1 MWAAKCCCTSGNLS
15 GRANTM
21 SRIGKKPVAIPAGV
35 KVSVKDGV
43 VTAEGKEKLTLA
55 LPKLVDVEI
64 TDTEVIVKQQKETL
78 DSSAMQGLT
87 RALIQNMVTGLS
99 VGFKKELQII
109 GVGYKAQVQGSKLV
123 LNLGYSHVIEYQIPK
138 GLTIA
143 MGENNTIIITG
154 ADKQMV
160 GQAAATI
167 RGYRPPEPYKG
178 KGIRYVDEQVTIKE
192 GKTVG

>member
-1 MWAAKCCCTSGNLS
+1 
-15 GRANTM
+15 M
-21 SRIGKKPVAIPAGV
+21 SRIGKKPVAIPQGV
-35 KVSVKDGV
+35 KVSVAAGV
-43 VTAEGKEKLTLA
+43 VTAEGKEKLTLT
-55 LPKLVDVEI
+55 LPRLVDVEV
-64 TDTEVIVKQQKETL
+64 TDTEVVVKQQKDTL
-78 DSSAMQGLT
+78 ESSAMQGLT

-123 LNLGYSHVIEYQIPK
+123 LNLGFSHPIEYMIPEGVK
-138 GLTIA
+138 VA

-154 ADKQMV
+154 ADKQKV

-178 KGIRYVDEQVTIKE
+178 KGVRYVDEHVTIKE

>member
-1 MWAAKCCCTSGNLS
+1 
-15 GRANTM
+15 M

-35 KVSVKDGV
+35 KVSVKDGI

-55 LPKLVDVEI
+55 LPRLVELEI
-64 TDTEVIVKQQKETL
+64 TDSEVIVKQQKENRE
-78 DSSAMQGLT
+78 SSAMQGLT
-87 RALIQNMVTGLS
+87 RALIQNMVIGLS
-99 VGFKKELQII
+99 TGFKKELQII

-123 LNLGYSHVIEYQIPK
+123 LNLGYSHTIEYQIPK
-138 GLTIA
+138 GLTVA
-143 MGENNTIIITG
+143 MGENNTIVITG

-178 KGIRYVDEQVTIKE
+178 TGIRYVDEHITIKE

>member
-1 MWAAKCCCTSGNLS
+1 
-15 GRANTM
+15 
-21 SRIGKKPVAIPAGV
+21 
-35 KVSVKDGV
+35 
-43 VTAEGKEKLTLA
+43 
-55 LPKLVDVEI
+55 
-64 TDTEVIVKQQKETL
+64 
-78 DSSAMQGLT
+78 MQGLT

-123 LNLGYSHVIEYQIPK
+123 LNLGYSHPIEYMIPK

-178 KGIRYVDEQVTIKE
+178 KGIRYVDEHVTIKE

>member
-1 MWAAKCCCTSGNLS
+1 
-15 GRANTM
+15 M

-55 LPKLVDVEI
+55 LPRLVELEI
-64 TDTEVIVKQQKETL
+64 TDSEVIVKQQKENREA
-78 DSSAMQGLT
+78 SAMQGLT
-87 RALIQNMVTGLS
+87 RALIQNMVIGLS
-99 VGFKKELQII
+99 TGFKKELQII

-123 LNLGYSHVIEYQIPK
+123 LNLGYSHTIEYQIPK
-138 GLTIA
+138 GLTVA
-143 MGENNTIIITG
+143 MGENNTIVITG

-178 KGIRYVDEQVTIKE
+178 KGIRYVDEHVTIKE

>member
-1 MWAAKCCCTSGNLS
+1 
-15 GRANTM
+15 M

-55 LPKLVDVEI
+55 LPRLVELEI
-64 TDTEVIVKQQKETL
+64 TDSEVIVKQQKENRE
-78 DSSAMQGLT
+78 SSAMQGLT
-87 RALIQNMVTGLS
+87 RALIQNMVIGLS
-99 VGFKKELQII
+99 TGFKKELQII

-123 LNLGYSHVIEYQIPK
+123 LNLGYSHTIEYQIPK
-138 GLTIA
+138 GLTVA
-143 MGENNTIIITG
+143 MGENNTIVITG

-167 RGYRPPEPYKG
+167 RGYRPPDPYKG
-178 KGIRYVDEQVTIKE
+178 KGIRYVDEHVTIKE

>member
-1 MWAAKCCCTSGNLS
+1 
-15 GRANTM
+15 M
-21 SRIGKKPVAIPAGV
+21 SRIGKKPVAIPQGV
-35 KVSVKDGV
+35 KVSVAAGV
-43 VTAEGKEKLTLA
+43 VTAEGKEKLTLT
-55 LPKLVDVEI
+55 LPRLVDVEV
-64 TDTEVIVKQQKETL
+64 TDTEVVVKQQKDTL
-78 DSSAMQGLT
+78 ESSAMQGLT

-123 LNLGYSHVIEYQIPK
+123 LNLGFSHPIEYMIPEGVK
-138 GLTIA
+138 VA
-143 MGENNTIIITG
+143 MGENNIIIITG
-154 ADKQMV
+154 ADKQKV

-178 KGIRYVDEQVTIKE
+178 KGVRYVDEHVTIKE

>member
-1 MWAAKCCCTSGNLS
+1 
-15 GRANTM
+15 M
-21 SRIGKKPVAIPAGV
+21 SRIGKKPVAIPQGV
-35 KVSVKDGV
+35 KVSVAAGV
-43 VTAEGKEKLTLA
+43 VTAEGKEKLTLT
-55 LPKLVDVEI
+55 LPRLVDVEV
-64 TDTEVIVKQQKETL
+64 TDTEVVVKQQKDTL
-78 DSSAMQGLT
+78 ESSAMQGLT

-123 LNLGYSHVIEYQIPK
+123 LNLGYSHPIEYVIPAGVK
-138 GLTIA
+138 IA
-143 MGENNTIIITG
+143 MGENNTITITG
-154 ADKQMV
+154 ADKQKV

-178 KGIRYVDEQVTIKE
+178 KGVRYVDEHVTIKE

>member
-1 MWAAKCCCTSGNLS
+1 
-15 GRANTM
+15 M

-35 KVSVKDGV
+35 KVSVKDGI

-55 LPKLVDVEI
+55 LPRLVELEI
-64 TDTEVIVKQQKETL
+64 TDSEVIVKQQKENREA
-78 DSSAMQGLT
+78 SAMQGLT
-87 RALIQNMVTGLS
+87 RALVQNMVIGLS
-99 VGFKKELQII
+99 TGFKKELQII

-123 LNLGYSHVIEYQIPK
+123 LNLGYSHPIEYQIPK
-138 GLTIA
+138 GLTVA
-143 MGENNTIIITG
+143 MGEGNTIVITG

-178 KGIRYVDEQVTIKE
+178 KGIRYVDEHITIKE

>member
-1 MWAAKCCCTSGNLS
+1 
-15 GRANTM
+15 M

-55 LPKLVDVEI
+55 LPRLVELEI
-64 TDTEVIVKQQKETL
+64 TDSEVIVKQQKENRE
-78 DSSAMQGLT
+78 SSAMQGLT
-87 RALIQNMVTGLS
+87 RALIQNMVIGLS
-99 VGFKKELQII
+99 TGFKKELQII

-123 LNLGYSHVIEYQIPK
+123 LNLGYSHTIEYQIPK
-138 GLTIA
+138 GLTVA
-143 MGENNTIIITG
+143 MGENNTIVITG
-154 ADKQMV
+154 VDKQMV

-178 KGIRYVDEQVTIKE
+178 KGIRYVDEHVTIKE

>member
-1 MWAAKCCCTSGNLS
+1 
-15 GRANTM
+15 M

-55 LPKLVDVEI
+55 LPRLVELEI
-64 TDTEVIVKQQKETL
+64 TDSEVIVKQQKENRE
-78 DSSAMQGLT
+78 SSAMQGLT
-87 RALIQNMVTGLS
+87 RALIQNMVIGLS
-99 VGFKKELQII
+99 TGFKKELQII

-123 LNLGYSHVIEYQIPK
+123 LNLGYSHTIEYQIPK
-138 GLTIA
+138 GLTVA
-143 MGENNTIIITG
+143 MGENNTLVITG

-178 KGIRYVDEQVTIKE
+178 KGIRYVDEHVTIKE

>member
-1 MWAAKCCCTSGNLS
+1 
-15 GRANTM
+15 M
-21 SRIGKKPVAIPAGV
+21 SRIGKKPVAIPQGV
-35 KVSVKDGV
+35 KVSVAAGV
-43 VTAEGKEKLTLA
+43 VTAEGKEKLTLT
-55 LPKLVDVEI
+55 LPRLVDVEV
-64 TDTEVIVKQQKETL
+64 TDTEVVVKQQKDTL
-78 DSSAMQGLT
+78 ESSAMQGLT

-123 LNLGYSHVIEYQIPK
+123 LNLGYSHTIEYQIPK
-138 GLTIA
+138 GLTVA
-143 MGENNTIIITG
+143 MGENNTIVITG

-178 KGIRYVDEQVTIKE
+178 KGIRYVDEHVTIKE

>member
-1 MWAAKCCCTSGNLS
+1 
-15 GRANTM
+15 M

-43 VTAEGKEKLTLA
+43 VTAEGKEKLTMV
-55 LPKLVDVEI
+55 LPRLVELEI
-64 TDTEVIVKQQKETL
+64 TDPEVVVKQQK
-78 DSSAMQGLT
+78 DDRAASAMQGLT
-87 RALIQNMVTGLS
+87 RALVQNMVIGLS
-99 VGFKKELQII
+99 TGFKKELQIV

-123 LNLGYSHVIEYQIPK
+123 LNLGYSHPIEYQIPK
-138 GLTIA
+138 GLTVA
-143 MGENNTIIITG
+143 MGEGNTIVITG

-178 KGIRYVDEQVTIKE
+178 KGIRYVDEHITIKE

>member
-1 MWAAKCCCTSGNLS
+1 
-15 GRANTM
+15 M
-21 SRIGKKPVAIPAGV
+21 SRIGKKPVAIPSGV
-35 KVSVKDGV
+35 KVSVANGI
-43 VTAEGKEKLTLA
+43 VTAEGKEKLTLT
-55 LPKLVDVEI
+55 LPRLVDVEV
-64 TDTEVIVKQQKETL
+64 TDTEVIVKQQKDTL
-78 DSSAMQGLT
+78 ESSAMQGLT

-123 LNLGYSHVIEYQIPK
+123 LNLGFSHPIEYMIPEGVK
-138 GLTIA
+138 VA

-154 ADKQMV
+154 ADKQKV

-178 KGIRYVDEQVTIKE
+178 KGVRYVDEHVTIKE

>member
-1 MWAAKCCCTSGNLS
+1 
-15 GRANTM
+15 M

-43 VTAEGKEKLTLA
+43 VTAEGKEKLTLV

-99 VGFKKELQII
+99 VGLKKELQII

-178 KGIRYVDEQVTIKE
+178 KGIRYVDEHVTIKE

>member
-1 MWAAKCCCTSGNLS
+1 
-15 GRANTM
+15 M
-21 SRIGKKPVAIPAGV
+21 SRIGKKPVAIPQGV
-35 KVSVKDGV
+35 KVSVAAGV
-43 VTAEGKEKLTLA
+43 VTAEGKEKLTLT
-55 LPKLVDVEI
+55 LPRLVDVEV
-64 TDTEVIVKQQKETL
+64 TDTEVVVKQQKDTL
-78 DSSAMQGLT
+78 ESSAMQGLT
-87 RALIQNMVTGLS
+87 RALIQKMVTGLS

-123 LNLGYSHVIEYQIPK
+123 LNLGFSHPIEYVIPEGVK
-138 GLTIA
+138 VA

-154 ADKQMV
+154 ADKQKV

-178 KGIRYVDEQVTIKE
+178 KGVRYVDEHVTIKE

>member
-1 MWAAKCCCTSGNLS
+1 
-15 GRANTM
+15 M
-21 SRIGKKPVAIPAGV
+21 SRIGKKPVAIPQGV
-35 KVSVKDGV
+35 KVSVAAGV
-43 VTAEGKEKLTLA
+43 VTAEGKEKLTLT
-55 LPKLVDVEI
+55 LPRLVDVEV
-64 TDTEVIVKQQKETL
+64 TDTEVVVKQQKDTL
-78 DSSAMQGLT
+78 ESSAMQGLT

-123 LNLGYSHVIEYQIPK
+123 LNLGFSHPIEYMIPEGVK
-138 GLTIA
+138 VA

-178 KGIRYVDEQVTIKE
+178 KGIRYVDEHVTIKE

>member
-1 MWAAKCCCTSGNLS
+1 
-15 GRANTM
+15 M

-55 LPKLVDVEI
+55 LPRLVELEI
-64 TDTEVIVKQQKETL
+64 TDSEVIVKQQKENRE
-78 DSSAMQGLT
+78 SSAMQGLT
-87 RALIQNMVTGLS
+87 RALIQNMVIGLS
-99 VGFKKELQII
+99 TGFKKELQII

-123 LNLGYSHVIEYQIPK
+123 LNLGYSHTIEYQIPK
-138 GLTIA
+138 GLTVA

-178 KGIRYVDEQVTIKE
+178 KGIRYVDEHVTIKE

>member
-1 MWAAKCCCTSGNLS
+1 
-15 GRANTM
+15 M
-21 SRIGKKPVAIPAGV
+21 SRIGKKPVAIPAGI

-43 VTAEGKEKLTLA
+43 VTAEGKEKLTFK
-55 LPKLVDVEI
+55 LPELVEVEV

-78 DSSAMQGLT
+78 NSSAMQGLT
-87 RALIQNMVTGLS
+87 RALIQNMVIGLS
-99 VGFKKELQII
+99 TGFKKELQIV

-123 LNLGYSHVIEYQIPK
+123 LNLGYSHTIEYQIPK
-138 GLTIA
+138 GLTVA
-143 MGENNTIIITG
+143 MGENNTIVITG

-178 KGIRYVDEQVTIKE
+178 KGIRYVDERITIKE

>member
-1 MWAAKCCCTSGNLS
+1 
-15 GRANTM
+15 M

-35 KVSVKDGV
+35 KVSVKDGI

-55 LPKLVDVEI
+55 LPKLVDVEV
-64 TDTEVIVKQQKETL
+64 TDTEVIVKQQKESL

-99 VGFKKELQII
+99 TGFKKELQII
-109 GVGYKAQVQGSKLV
+109 GVGYKAQVQGSKLL
-123 LNLGYSHVIEYQIPK
+123 LNLGYSHPIEYQIPK
-138 GLTIA
+138 DLTIA
-143 MGENNTIIITG
+143 MGEGNTIVITG
-154 ADKQMV
+154 ADKQKV

-178 KGIRYVDEQVTIKE
+178 KGVRYVDEHVTIKE

>member
-1 MWAAKCCCTSGNLS
+1 
-15 GRANTM
+15 M

-55 LPKLVDVEI
+55 LPRLVELEI
-64 TDTEVIVKQQKETL
+64 TDSEVIVKQQKENRE
-78 DSSAMQGLT
+78 SSAMQGLT
-87 RALIQNMVTGLS
+87 RALIQNMVIGLS
-99 VGFKKELQII
+99 TGFKKELQII

-123 LNLGYSHVIEYQIPK
+123 LNLGYSHTIEYQIPK
-138 GLTIA
+138 GLTVA

>member
-1 MWAAKCCCTSGNLS
+1 
-15 GRANTM
+15 M

-35 KVSVKDGV
+35 KVSVKDNV
-43 VTAEGKEKLTLA
+43 VSVEGKDKLTLA
-55 LPKLVDVEI
+55 LPRLVELEV
-64 TDTEVIVKQQKETL
+64 TDSEVIVKQQNDNREA
-78 DSSAMQGLT
+78 SAMQGLT
-87 RALIQNMVTGLS
+87 RALVQNMVIGVST
-99 VGFKKELQII
+99 GFKKELQII

-123 LNLGYSHVIEYQIPK
+123 LNLGYSHTIEYQIPK
-138 GLTIA
+138 GLTVA
-143 MGENNTIIITG
+143 MGENNTIVITG

-178 KGIRYVDEQVTIKE
+178 KGIRYVDEHVTIKE

>member
-1 MWAAKCCCTSGNLS
+1 
-15 GRANTM
+15 M

-35 KVSVKDGV
+35 KLSVKDGV
-43 VTAEGKEKLTLA
+43 LTAEGKEKLTLV
-55 LPKLVDVEI
+55 LPRLVELDI
-64 TDTEVIVKQQKETL
+64 TDTEVVVKQQKETR

-123 LNLGYSHVIEYQIPK
+123 LNLGYSHTIEYQIPK

-178 KGIRYVDEQVTIKE
+178 KGIRYVDEHVTIKE

>member
-1 MWAAKCCCTSGNLS
+1 
-15 GRANTM
+15 M

-123 LNLGYSHVIEYQIPK
+123 LNLGYSHTIEYQIPK
-138 GLTIA
+138 GLTIV

-178 KGIRYVDEQVTIKE
+178 KGIRYVDEHVTIKE

>member
-1 MWAAKCCCTSGNLS
+1 
-15 GRANTM
+15 M
-21 SRIGKKPVAIPAGV
+21 SRIGKKPVAIPAGI

-43 VTAEGKEKLTLA
+43 VTAEGKEKLTFK
-55 LPKLVDVEI
+55 LPELVEVEV

-78 DSSAMQGLT
+78 NSSAMQGLT
-87 RALIQNMVTGLS
+87 RALIQNMVIGLS
-99 VGFKKELQII
+99 TGFKKELQIV
-109 GVGYKAQVQGSKLV
+109 GVGYKAQVTGSKLV
-123 LNLGYSHVIEYQIPK
+123 LNLGYSHTIEYQIPK

-143 MGENNTIIITG
+143 MGDGNTIIITG

-178 KGIRYVDEQVTIKE
+178 KGIRYVDEHVTIKE

>member
-1 MWAAKCCCTSGNLS
+1 
-15 GRANTM
+15 M

-43 VTAEGKEKLTLA
+43 VTAEGKEKLTLV

-64 TDTEVIVKQQKETL
+64 TDTEVVVKQQKETL

-109 GVGYKAQVQGSKLV
+109 GVGYKAQFQGSKLV
-123 LNLGYSHVIEYQIPK
+123 LNLGYSHTIEYQIPK

-178 KGIRYVDEQVTIKE
+178 KGIRYVDEHVTIKE

>member
-1 MWAAKCCCTSGNLS
+1 
-15 GRANTM
+15 M
-21 SRIGKKPVAIPAGV
+21 SRIGKKPVAIPQGV
-35 KVSVKDGV
+35 KVSVAAGV
-43 VTAEGKEKLTLA
+43 VTAEGKEKLTLT
-55 LPKLVDVEI
+55 LPRLVDVEV
-64 TDTEVIVKQQKETL
+64 TDTEVVVKQQKDTL
-78 DSSAMQGLT
+78 ESSAMQGLT

-123 LNLGYSHVIEYQIPK
+123 LNLGYSHPIEYMIPEGVK
-138 GLTIA
+138 VA

-154 ADKQMV
+154 ADKQKV

-178 KGIRYVDEQVTIKE
+178 KGVRYVDEHVTIKE

>member
-1 MWAAKCCCTSGNLS
+1 
-15 GRANTM
+15 M
-21 SRIGKKPVAIPAGV
+21 SRIGKKPVAIPQGV
-35 KVSVKDGV
+35 KVSVAAGV
-43 VTAEGKEKLTLA
+43 VTAEGKEKLTLT
-55 LPKLVDVEI
+55 LPRLVDVEV
-64 TDTEVIVKQQKETL
+64 TDTEVIVKQQKDTL
-78 DSSAMQGLT
+78 ESSAMQGLT
-87 RALIQNMVTGLS
+87 RALVQNMVTGLS

-123 LNLGYSHVIEYQIPK
+123 LNLGYSHTIEYQIPK
-138 GLTIA
+138 GLTVA

-178 KGIRYVDEQVTIKE
+178 KGIRYVDEHVTIKE

>member
-1 MWAAKCCCTSGNLS
+1 M
-15 GRANTM
+15 
-21 SRIGKKPVAIPAGV
+21 
-35 KVSVKDGV
+35 
-43 VTAEGKEKLTLA
+43 A
-55 LPKLVDVEI
+55 LPRLVELEI
-64 TDTEVIVKQQKETL
+64 TDTEVTVKQLKDTL
-78 DSSAMQGLT
+78 EASAMQGLT

-123 LNLGYSHVIEYQIPK
+123 LNLGYSHPIEYVIPAGVK
-138 GLTIA
+138 IA
-143 MGENNTIIITG
+143 MGENNTITITG
-154 ADKQMV
+154 ADKQKV

-178 KGIRYVDEQVTIKE
+178 KGVRYVDEHVTIKE

>member
-1 MWAAKCCCTSGNLS
+1 
-15 GRANTM
+15 M

-43 VTAEGKEKLTLA
+43 VTAEGKEKLTLV

-99 VGFKKELQII
+99 TGFKKELQII

-123 LNLGYSHVIEYQIPK
+123 LNLGYSHTIEYQIPK

-154 ADKQMV
+154 ADKQKV

-178 KGIRYVDEQVTIKE
+178 KGVRYVDEHVTIKE

>member
-1 MWAAKCCCTSGNLS
+1 
-15 GRANTM
+15 M

-43 VTAEGKEKLTLA
+43 VTAEGKEKLTLT
-55 LPKLVDVEI
+55 LPKLVEVEV
-64 TDTEVIVKQQKETL
+64 TDTEVLVKQQKETMG
-78 DSSAMQGLT
+78 SSAMQGLT

-99 VGFKKELQII
+99 TGFKKELQII

-123 LNLGYSHVIEYQIPK
+123 LNLGYSHTIEYQIPK

-143 MGENNTIIITG
+143 MGENNTIVITG

-178 KGIRYVDEQVTIKE
+178 KGIRYVDEHVVIKE

>member
-1 MWAAKCCCTSGNLS
+1 
-15 GRANTM
+15 M

-35 KVSVKDGV
+35 KVSVKDGI

-55 LPKLVDVEI
+55 LPRLVELEI
-64 TDTEVIVKQQKETL
+64 TDSEVIVKQQKENRE
-78 DSSAMQGLT
+78 SSAMQGLT
-87 RALIQNMVTGLS
+87 RALIQNMVIGLS
-99 VGFKKELQII
+99 TGFKKELQII

-123 LNLGYSHVIEYQIPK
+123 LNLGYSHTIEYQIPK
-138 GLTIA
+138 GLTVA
-143 MGENNTIIITG
+143 MGENNTIVITG

-178 KGIRYVDEQVTIKE
+178 KGIRYVDEHVTIKE

>member
-1 MWAAKCCCTSGNLS
+1 
-15 GRANTM
+15 M
-21 SRIGKKPVAIPAGV
+21 SRIGKKPVAIPQGV
-35 KVSVKDGV
+35 KVSVAAGV
-43 VTAEGKEKLTLA
+43 VTAEGKEKLTLT
-55 LPKLVDVEI
+55 LPRLVDVEV
-64 TDTEVIVKQQKETL
+64 TDTDVVVKQQKDTL
-78 DSSAMQGLT
+78 ESSAMQGLT

-123 LNLGYSHVIEYQIPK
+123 LNLGFSHPIEYVIPEGVK
-138 GLTIA
+138 VA

-154 ADKQMV
+154 ADKQKV

-178 KGIRYVDEQVTIKE
+178 KGVRYVDEHVTIKE

>member
-1 MWAAKCCCTSGNLS
+1 
-15 GRANTM
+15 M
-21 SRIGKKPVAIPAGV
+21 SRIGKKPVAIPQGV
-35 KVSVKDGV
+35 KVSVAAGV
-43 VTAEGKEKLTLA
+43 VTAEGKEKLTLT
-55 LPKLVDVEI
+55 LPRLVDVEV
-64 TDTEVIVKQQKETL
+64 TDTEVVVKQQKDSLE
-78 DSSAMQGLT
+78 SSAMQGLT

-123 LNLGYSHVIEYQIPK
+123 LNLGYSHPIEYMIPEGVK
-138 GLTIA
+138 VA

-154 ADKQMV
+154 ADKQKV

-178 KGIRYVDEQVTIKE
+178 KGVRYVDEHVTIKE